1 MKSPVAASD
10 KGKIPQRSIF
20 NAVKIDPI
28 KCFPALKLAKIKGII
43 PVNKCRR
50 YKRVTI
56 FNIESSYIN
65 TF

>member
-10 KGKIPQRSIF
+10 KGIIPQRSIF

-43 PVNKCRR
+43 PVNKCR
-50 YKRVTI
+50 
-56 FNIESSYIN
+56 
-65 TF
+65 